1 MLHFARFLS
10 TPFEFLPHF
19 CPNFNFSAVLR
30 GYVLLRP
37 ILLRPILLWPGLL
50 RPGAT

>member
-10 TPFEFLPHF
+10 TPFEFLLHF
-19 CPNFNFSAVLR
+19 RPNFNFLAVLS

-37 ILLRPILLWPGLL
+37 ILLGPIS
-50 RPGAT
+50 T